1 MRGTRRPV
9 RPPDCV
15 VTATKAGKPA
25 ALLFPY
31 KDAPMDEVESPSGI
45 TTQITD
51 EFTEHDPIT
60 QRNVKSIAEA
70 PAQAVA
76 TIYMTLAR
84 AISILLQNAVAAQQY
99 EQHLATVSL
108 SEGIA
113 RLYAHS
119 SAASDGA
126 QRPETNMSQG
136 NEKPLAPAIALG
148 NAADAPTIAFK
159 AAARADDS
167 QPEPDNDPATLV
179 ERLRA
184 QIEAEHDRQPVYSGI
199 SQQIEQAVKLSNQQV
214 LGSAGEVAYAQR
226 ASADAFVAGLRQ
238 VSDAQHLQ
246 RKQALQEA
254 ATAVCLDAMLK
265 SPEHAGDYAE
275 LLKIIKHLV

>member
-1 MRGTRRPV
+1 
-9 RPPDCV
+9 
-15 VTATKAGKPA
+15 
-25 ALLFPY
+25 
-31 KDAPMDEVESPSGI
+31 MDEVESPSGI

-76 TIYMTLAR
+76 TIYMALAH
-84 AISILLQNAVAAQQY
+84 AISILFQNAVAVQRDAQQ
-99 EQHLATVSL
+99 LATASL
-108 SEGIA
+108 SAGIA
-113 RLYAHS
+113 RLYDH
-119 SAASDGA
+119 DGA

-136 NEKPLAPAIALG
+136 NEKPFAPAIALG
-148 NAADAPTIAFK
+148 NAADAPTIASET
-159 AAARADDS
+159 AAQAGDS
-167 QPEPDNDPATLV
+167 QPGPDNDPATLV

-184 QIEAEHDRQPVYSGI
+184 EIEAEHDRHPVYSGI

-238 VSDAQHLQ
+238 VSDAQHRLRVQ
-246 RKQALQEA
+246 LLQEA

-275 LLKIIKHLV
+275 LLKIIKHLD